1 MKVLFPCLT
10 KRCFLKGTWN
20 QPFSLRIKRIVFVKG
35 SMIKERLKGIN
46 GTVVFLACNSE
57 ASATTKVTS
66 LRPRS
71 VITSSMQTDI
81 TYLKA
86 LVYISPYD
94 MVTITFTRA
103 PEKERLHHRPLYL
116 SL

>member
-35 SMIKERLKGIN
+35 SMIKERLKGID
-46 GTVVFLACNSE
+46 GTVVFL

-103 PEKERLHHRPLYL
+103 PEKECLHHRPLYL

>member
-1 MKVLFPCLT
+1 
-10 KRCFLKGTWN
+10 
-20 QPFSLRIKRIVFVKG
+20 
-35 SMIKERLKGIN
+35 MIKERLKGIN

-66 LRPRS
+66 LRSRS

-103 PEKERLHHRPLYL
+103 PEKECLHHRPLYL

>member
-1 MKVLFPCLT
+1 M
-10 KRCFLKGTWN
+10 
-20 QPFSLRIKRIVFVKG
+20 
-35 SMIKERLKGIN
+35 
-46 GTVVFLACNSE
+46 FLAYNSE
-57 ASATTKVTS
+57 ASVTTKVTN

-71 VITSSMQTDI
+71 VIKSSMQTDI

-103 PEKERLHHRPLYL
+103 LKKECPQRIDHFTCHYKHRKVIC
-116 SL
+116 SLPILIKQNTNKIVRNSFIF